1 MFKIIF
7 QQIIFSFLIAVGCY
21 IFFGVD
27 GFLTAILVA
36 FAVILPNFLFAL
48 KLNLLSKR
56 SILLANSKKN
66 NENLVENSSQK
77 VLTFFFGEFLKIV
90 FTGLLLFLIFKLYKN
105 MVPLCFAISLIAN
118 LQSILIAAL
127 LMKNKKI

>member
-56 SILLANSKKN
+56 SILLANSKK
-66 NENLVENSSQK
+66 K
-77 VLTFFFGEFLKIV
+77 
-90 FTGLLLFLIFKLYKN
+90 
-105 MVPLCFAISLIAN
+105 
-118 LQSILIAAL
+118 
-127 LMKNKKI
+127 

>member
-7 QQIIFSFLIAVGCY
+7 QQIIFSFLIAGGCY